1 MKRYKREELK
11 KLGYI
16 LTDFRYQISIGEDE
30 DGNEEYDFIH
40 VMTNGR
46 NFIYETGGIILSNS
60 IDRYN
65 EELVSLIEKGYIEK
79 NNLFMPYI
87 FKSEYVDIEKELL
100 NGEVDVIMQNKQGDL
115 LHITKVNEELCYCDN
130 GKIYLKE
137 ALELIRK

>member
-11 KLGYI
+11 KIGYI
-16 LTDFRYQISIGEDE
+16 LTDYRYQISLGEDE
-30 DGNEEYDFIH
+30 DGNEDYDFIF

-46 NFIYETGGIILSNS
+46 NFIYETGEVLSDKEIES
-60 IDRYN
+60 YN
-65 EELVSLIEKGYIEK
+65 EELINLMTNGIIEK
-79 NNLFMPYI
+79 NELFMPYI

-130 GKIYLKE
+130 GKIYHKD